1 LPYYIQALLIEV
13 GESPVVSVDEEF
25 PLDEIMMLMLN
36 CKEDHEVLL
45 LIS

>member
-13 GESPVVSVDEEF
+13 GETVVVSVNEEF
-25 PLDEIMMLMLN
+25 PLDEIMMPMLD
-36 CKEDHEVLL
+36 CKEDREVLL